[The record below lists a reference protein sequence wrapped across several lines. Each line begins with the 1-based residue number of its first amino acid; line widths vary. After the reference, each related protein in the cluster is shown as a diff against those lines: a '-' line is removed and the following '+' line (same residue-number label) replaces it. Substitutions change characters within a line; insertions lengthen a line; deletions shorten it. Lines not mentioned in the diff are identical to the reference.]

1 MVQLKFQTHSM
12 YSEKI
17 TLQQLESFLWETA
30 DILRGNMDAS
40 EFKDYI
46 FGMLFLKRLSDSFE
60 EAQEKVKF
68 VIHSLVQMM
77 DEATAIVGFFEE
89 WDEVKRVKRDI
100 KRTVIEEFD
109 DSDLVKP
116 VTDRFMELAE
126 VKFK

>member
-1 MVQLKFQTHSM
+1 MN
-12 YSEKI
+12 SEKI
-17 TLQQLESFLWETA
+17 TLQQLEPFLWETA

-77 DEATAIVGFFEE
+77 DEATVIVGFFEK
-89 WDEVKRVKRDI
+89 WDEKRRIKKKI
-100 KRTVIEEFD
+100 KRAVIKEFD